1 VRAPSGGCADPAA
14 LRYDALPHSCPVTA
28 MAGLDDTTKI
38 PTEIKLH
45 QQSRMF
51 EITFEGGERFE
62 LTYEF
67 LRVFT
72 PSAEARGHGVGQE
85 VLQVGKRDIGIER
98 IEAVGQYAIRP
109 IFSDGHDSGLYS
121 WDLLYNFGR
130 HRDQLW
136 QTYLERLAQQ
146 GGSRDAAD
154 LPPAAS
160 KKPAG
165 GCARH

>member
-1 VRAPSGGCADPAA
+1 
-14 LRYDALPHSCPVTA
+14 
-28 MAGLDDTTKI
+28 MAGLDETTKI

-45 QQSRMF
+45 QQSRIF
-51 EITFEGGERFE
+51 EITFEGGEHFE

-136 QTYLERLAQQ
+136 QTYLERLTQQ

-154 LPPAAS
+154 LPPTAS

>member
-1 VRAPSGGCADPAA
+1 
-14 LRYDALPHSCPVTA
+14 
-28 MAGLDDTTKI
+28 MAGIDKTTQI

-45 QQSRMF
+45 QQSRIF
-51 EITFEGGERFE
+51 EITFDSGERFE

-72 PSAEARGHGVGQE
+72 PSAEARGHGIGQE
-85 VLQVGKRDIGIER
+85 VLQLGKRDVTIER
-98 IEAVGQYAIRP
+98 LEAVGQYAIRP

-136 QTYLERLAQQ
+136 QTYLDRLAQQ
-146 GGSRDAAD
+146 GGSRDSAAA
-154 LPPAAS
+154 PSAMPAR
-160 KKPAG
+160 PAG
-165 GCARH
+165 GCANRGQ